1 MRASEPVKKDFVG
14 KDIVFLYL
22 AGENSPK
29 GTWEQ
34 MIPDIKG
41 EHYRMTDAQW
51 TYICNKF
58 GVQGVPSYMII
69 SKDGTPTHFQVG
81 FMGPDKMKEMLMKEL
96 DK

>member
-1 MRASEPVKKDFVG
+1 MKKSEPVKDDFVG

-58 GVQGVPSYMII
+58 GVQGVPPYMSIA
-69 SKDGTPTHFQVG
+69 KDGTPTHFQVG
-81 FMGPDKMKEMLMKEL
+81 FMGADKMKEMLMTEL